1 MTKKE
6 LAALTPEEVQALTG
20 KDLEAYNKMILEG
33 TPAKPAKAGKS
44 SDDEEEAKPT
54 TPKEIGADYFKR
66 HPESEL
72 TELHIT
78 SDGVIFPG
86 TPRGENAAYNYKRDK
101 KAAGVEMEVTTYTK

>member
-33 TPAKPAKAGKS
+33 TPAEKPAKASK
-44 SDDEEEAKPT
+44 EEKKLT
-54 TPKEIGADYFKR
+54 TPAEIGADYFER
-66 HPESEL
+66 HPDAPF

-78 SDGVIFPG
+78 SDGVVFPG
-86 TPRGENAAYNYKRDK
+86 TPRGENAAFNYKRDK

>member
-1 MTKKE
+1 MNKKQ

-20 KDLEAYNKMILEG
+20 KDLEDYNKMILEG
-33 TPAKPAKAGKS
+33 TPAKPAKAGK
-44 SDDEEEAKPT
+44 DEEEVKPT
-54 TPKEIGADYFKR
+54 TPKEIGDDYFKR

-101 KAAGVEMEVTTYTK
+101 KNAGVEMEVTKYTK